1 MPTSSSVYVRT
12 ADGSPTVISSRPGAF
27 GASACK
33 RHRVVDI
40 KSALDAGLFPRGV
53 DAVALD
59 RHAGDML
66 ADDSFE
72 RAARKRL
79 GKSHATDKRV
89 ADARLTNEAHRLRVA
104 QLTDIIEPSMTPT
117 SQRTIAGRAVQIL
130 TRAPFDIVIFEL
142 AQDLDLHT
150 DLVLDAGISI
160 ARFGEIR
167 IYRGA
172 ALVPT
177 APSFVLHATKAT
189 GNVLAVTSGQAHE
202 FGVNNVDINDYFIQN

>member
-1 MPTSSSVYVRT
+1 MPTSSSIYVRT
-12 ADGSPTVISSRPGAF
+12 DDGSPTVISSQPGAF
-27 GASACK
+27 GASACS

-40 KSALDAGLFPRGV
+40 KSAVDVGLFPRGV

-59 RHAGDML
+59 RHARDLL

-72 RAARKRL
+72 RTARERL
-79 GKSHATDKRV
+79 GKSPAANKRV
-89 ADARLTNEAHRLRVA
+89 AAARLTNETHRLRVA
-104 QLTDIIEPSMTPT
+104 KLTDIIEPSMTAT
-117 SQRTIAGRAVQIL
+117 SRGTIAGRSVQIL

-150 DLVLDAGISI
+150 DLVLDASI
-160 ARFGEIR
+160 AVARFGEIR

-172 ALVPT
+172 ALIPS

-189 GNVLAVTSGQAHE
+189 GNVLAVTSSKAH
-202 FGVNNVDINDYFIQN
+202 DINIHDYFIQD